1 MSGHDGG
8 FTGLVLFAGLMLL
21 GVGIGLAFG
30 RAEIGLIVG
39 LGSWF
44 TTLGVLRVWRTL

>member
-1 MSGHDGG
+1 MSDRDRG

-21 GVGIGLAFG
+21 GIGTGLGFG
-30 RAEIGLIVG
+30 RAEIGAIVG

-44 TTLGVLRVWRTL
+44 TTLGLLRVWRAH